1 MIGYVLGA
9 WFTGVALGATAV
21 TFGPG
26 AYADP
31 VLGIILAWGAGVML
45 VAYQIFRNWQRR
57 ALDQAEWRGAQ
68 GVVQPVRTTSLS
80 LRGE

>member
-1 MIGYVLGA
+1 MLGYIGTFCIGL
-9 WFTGVALGATAV
+9 ALGATAV

-45 VAYQIFRNWQRR
+45 VAYQLLRNWQRR
-57 ALDQAEWRGAQ
+57 ALDQAEWRGANS
-68 GVVQPVRTTSLS
+68 VRQPVSTSITLQ
-80 LRGE
+80 GE

>member
-1 MIGYVLGA
+1 MLGYIGTFCMGL
-9 WFTGVALGATAV
+9 ALGATAV

-45 VAYQIFRNWQRR
+45 VAYQVFRNWQRR
-57 ALDQAEWRGAQ
+57 VLAVAPRARAHS
-68 GVVQPVRTTSLS
+68 VVQPVRTTDLT
-80 LRGE
+80 LRG